1 MKEIGIPQWT
11 QKRKGERSPAPLP
24 RNGPSAF
31 VFSPETS
38 VMDQYVGWLRS
49 MFKSVNANDVFVG
62 VYLTGILPIKKYNSQ
77 SALNNFADIVLIP
90 RKNVDLPALSAY
102 PVVSPVLHRVLPI
115 VPIRG
120 TILA

>member
-1 MKEIGIPQWT
+1 
-11 QKRKGERSPAPLP
+11 
-24 RNGPSAF
+24 
-31 VFSPETS
+31 
-38 VMDQYVGWLRS
+38 
-49 MFKSVNANDVFVG
+49 MFKSVNANDVFAG
-62 VYLTGILPIKKYNSQ
+62 VYLTGILPIKKYNTQ

-120 TILA
+120 AILA